1 MTDHAPLL
9 EVRGLTRAFGGLTAV
24 DHVDFHVNDG
34 EIVSLI
40 GPNGSGKTTFFH
52 CISGFH
58 RPSSGDILLTIG
70 GQTRSLVGMKPHEIR
85 QLGLARTFQT
95 REIFSGMSIMDSML
109 AAMHPRLQSSLL
121 GAILHTRSVLAE
133 EKAARERVAEI
144 FAMFPGRF
152 TPDRWARPTASLSYA
167 NRCRL
172 EIAMCLASEPKIIL
186 VDEPAAG
193 MNPHERVEIMATL
206 RDIRD
211 RGYTLVVVEHNMRV
225 VTGISDRI
233 VVFDRGRKIADGRP
247 DAVIN
252 DPKVAE
258 AYLGVEYDV
267 A

>member
-1 MTDHAPLL
+1 MSGPVALL
-9 EVRGLTRAFGGLTAV
+9 QVKSLTQSFGGLTAV
-24 DHVDFHVNDG
+24 SNVDFHVNEG

-52 CISGFH
+52 CLSGFY
-58 RPSSGDILLTIG
+58 RPTAGEILLTVN
-70 GQTRSLVGMKPHEIR
+70 GQTHSLVGLKPHEIR
-85 QLGLARTFQT
+85 RLGLARTFQT
-95 REIFSGMSIMDSML
+95 REIFSNMSIMDSML
-109 AAMHPRLQSSLL
+109 TAMHPQLRTGLFES
-121 GAILHTRSVLAE
+121 ILRTPAVLSE
-133 EKAARERVAEI
+133 ERAARDRAAEI

-152 TPDRWARPTASLSYA
+152 GPERWSRPASSLSYA

-172 EIAMCLASEPKIIL
+172 EIAMCLASNPKIIL

-206 RDIRD
+206 RDMRD

-225 VTGISDRI
+225 VTGISNRI
-233 VVFDRGRKIADGRP
+233 VVFDRGSKIADGPP

-252 DPKVAE
+252 DPKVTE

>member
-1 MTDHAPLL
+1 MTDRAPLL
-9 EVRGLTRAFGGLTAV
+9 DVRGLTRAFGGLTAV

-58 RPSSGDILLTIG
+58 RPSSGDILLTIAG
-70 GQTRSLVGMKPHEIR
+70 HTRSLVGMKPHEIR
-85 QLGLARTFQT
+85 QIGLARTFQT
-95 REIFSGMSIMDSML
+95 REIFSGMSIMDSVL

-121 GAILHTRSVLAE
+121 GAILRTPTVLAE

-144 FAMFPGRF
+144 LAMFPGRF

-233 VVFDRGRKIADGRP
+233 VVFDRGRKIADGQP
-247 DAVIN
+247 DAVIS

>member
-1 MTDHAPLL
+1 LTERARLL
-9 EVRGLTRAFGGLTAV
+9 DVRNVTRSFGGLVAV
-24 DHVDFHVNDG
+24 ANVDFHVDEG

-52 CISGFH
+52 CLSGFYQ
-58 RPSSGDILLTIG
+58 PNSGEIRLTIAG
-70 GQTRSLVGMKPHEIR
+70 RTHSLVALKPHEIR
-85 QLGLARTFQT
+85 RLGLARTFQS

-109 AAMHPRLQSSLL
+109 AAMHPRLHASLL
-121 GAILHTRSVLAE
+121 GAILRAPAVIKE
-133 EKAARERVAEI
+133 EKAARERAAEI

-152 TPDRWARPTASLSYA
+152 TPDRWMQPASSLSYA

-233 VVFDRGRKIADGRP
+233 VVFDRGQKIADGPP

>member
-1 MTDHAPLL
+1 MSARAPLL
-9 EVRGLTRAFGGLTAV
+9 DVRNLTRAFGGLVAV
-24 DHVDFHVNDG
+24 DNVDFHVDEG

-52 CISGFH
+52 CLSGFYQ
-58 RPSSGDILLTIG
+58 PSAGDVRLTIAG
-70 GQTRSLVGMKPHEIR
+70 HTHSLVGMKPHEIR
-85 QLGLARTFQT
+85 QVGLARTFQT
-95 REIFSGMSIMDSML
+95 REIFPGMSIMDSML
-109 AAMHPRLQSSLL
+109 AAMHSRLQASLF
-121 GAILHTRSVLAE
+121 GAILRAPAVLQE
-133 EKAARERVAEI
+133 EKAARERAGEI

-152 TPDRWARPTASLSYA
+152 TPDRWQQPASSLSYA

-206 RDIRD
+206 REIRE

-233 VVFDRGRKIADGRP
+233 VVFDRGHKIADGPP